1 MTEQTTGLGLGQLL
15 LALDRT
21 MVTLVEAPRG
31 LDMPVDSVALVDADD
46 VRLGL
51 AVGSS
56 SADLFFLLGV
66 SDDEAVRWIGQQAG
80 GVPAA
85 IFVKEPSAAAIK
97 RAVALGIAVVAVEP
111 RARWELLYKLVNHAF
126 EHHGDRG
133 DPLYD
138 SGTDL
143 FGLAQSIADRTRGMI
158 SIEDADSHM
167 LAYSA
172 SSDEADELRR
182 LTILGRA
189 GPPEHLEWIG
199 QWGIFDALRASG
211 DVVRVAERPELGLR
225 PRLAIGIHLPPT
237 DGRRRPGFAGTIWL
251 QQGSAPLADDVE
263 EILRGGAVLAARI
276 MSRLAAAPSTH
287 TMRVQELLGLAGAAA
302 AATSGTVGMSEI
314 STIAREL
321 DISVDGRAA
330 LIGFLGVETSVPT
343 DVIALSA
350 SAFRADAQ
358 IVSTGERVYVL
369 LPKTGGSS
377 SVTSWVRGVVAAL
390 RRELGLTL
398 RAVIA
403 APLAGLAG
411 AAAARAEVDR
421 VFDSAERHPDAIG
434 QVSSLDEARTTVLL
448 DEIVS
453 QVAGQ
458 PRLVDPRV
466 RQLRDQD
473 PMLADTLQAYLDGF
487 GDIAA
492 VAQRLHVHPNTVR
505 YRVRRTEKLLSTSLD
520 DPDDRLVLALGLR
533 ATEREDCQPV
543 DGHRIQPSGGR
554 ATTSRRRTIKP

>member
-1 MTEQTTGLGLGQLL
+1 MVEQPAGLGLGQLL

-31 LDMPVDSVALVDADD
+31 LDMPVGSVALVDADD
-46 VRLGL
+46 VRMGL
-51 AVGSS
+51 AVGPG

-66 SDDEAVRWIGQQAG
+66 SDAEAVGWIEQQFAG
-80 GVPAA
+80 TGRVPAA
-85 IFVKEPSAAAIK
+85 IFVKEPSAAAVN
-97 RAVALGIAVVAVEP
+97 RAVALGTAVVAVEP

-143 FGLAQSIADRTRGMI
+143 FGLAQSIADRTHGMI
-158 SIEDADSHM
+158 SIEDEGSHV

-189 GPPEHLEWIG
+189 GPPEHLKRIG

-225 PRLAIGIHLPPT
+225 PRLAAGVHLPPT
-237 DGRRRPGFAGTIWL
+237 DARRRPGFAGTIWL

-263 EILRGGAVLAARI
+263 DVLRGGAVLAARI
-276 MSRLAAAPSTH
+276 LSRLAAAPSTH
-287 TMRVQELLGLAGAAA
+287 TVRVQDLLGIGAAA
-302 AATSGTVGMSEI
+302 AATSGTAAES
-314 STIAREL
+314 
-321 DISVDGRAA
+321 DISAIAGELGIVADGRAA
-330 LIGFLGVETSVPT
+330 LIGFRGVDTPAPA

-358 IVSTGERVYVL
+358 VASTGERVYVL
-369 LPKTGGSS
+369 LPKTGAPS
-377 SVTSWVRGVVAAL
+377 SVTSWVRGVVSAL

-411 AAAARAEVDR
+411 AAAARVEVDR
-421 VFDSAERHPDAIG
+421 VFDSAERHPGAIG
-434 QVSSLDEARTTVLL
+434 QVTSLDEARTTVLL

-453 QVAGQ
+453 QVAGR

-466 RQLRDQD
+466 RQLREQD

-487 GDIAA
+487 GDIAT
-492 VAQRLHVHPNTVR
+492 VAKRLHVHPNTVR
-505 YRVRRTEKLLSTSLD
+505 YRVRRIEKLLSTSLE

-533 ATEREDCQPV
+533 ATEP
-543 DGHRIQPSGGR
+543 
-554 ATTSRRRTIKP
+554 